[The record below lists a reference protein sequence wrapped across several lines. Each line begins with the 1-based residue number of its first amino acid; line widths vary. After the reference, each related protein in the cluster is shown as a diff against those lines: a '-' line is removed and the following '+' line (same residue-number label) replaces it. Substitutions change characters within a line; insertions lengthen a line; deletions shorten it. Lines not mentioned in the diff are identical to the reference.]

1 MAAKMSKKTRN
12 LIIGAAFLLILI
24 ALLLVL
30 LFGPGSKDAA
40 SSEESSSSEVSTTTV
55 ELIVSDSEH
64 IKELSVENANGG
76 YTIKRTKAGEDDLQY
91 GIDALDGFDQNESE
105 MEEIVNQFANLSAT
119 RLIEANAP
127 DIAKY
132 GLDDPLYIIR
142 TIYDDGTEHEIRVG
156 NTLTTGS
163 GAYMMVDDDAN
174 VYAMGNTKMERL
186 DYTSLN
192 YLDLNVIDPWESY
205 TDNDGN
211 EVSAPTIDYLEVE
224 GGTLEEPFRI
234 EPMSEEQLASK
245 STSYG
250 STYRIVKPFEADMQ
264 YKTNT
269 DGGDDNAVY
278 TDNLQSLEAASAVL
292 LNPTDE
298 DLAAYGLEE
307 PYCTISFSRDGTEH
321 IWKVGNATTDADGN
335 AAHYFYS
342 SDREVIY
349 IVDDSNLPWISI
361 DIDDMYSS
369 LMLLPYIDDVEK
381 IELTVYDKSYVLTTD
396 LKDEDEDDD
405 DSNIV
410 PYLDGEQVDLTAYRK
425 MYQYF
430 LAAPAETVYKGDKD
444 AGTLVASF
452 TYYYRDGGSDSVD
465 LYDLGDRT
473 CILSIN
479 GNKQW
484 QTRISYVQ
492 HLATNIE
499 KLKNGETPSLDY

>member
-1 MAAKMSKKTRN
+1 MAGKMSKKTRN
-12 LIIGAAFLLILI
+12 LIIGAAFLLVLV
-24 ALLLVL
+24 ALLLIL
-30 LFGPGSKDAA
+30 LFGPGSKTE
-40 SSEESSSSEVSTTTV
+40 SSEEESSTSETVSTTV

-64 IKELSVENANGG
+64 IKELSVENADGG
-76 YTIKRTKAGEDDLQY
+76 FDIIRSKAGDEDDIQY
-91 GIDALDGFDQNESE
+91 SIEALNGFEQNEDE
-105 MEEIVNQFANLSAT
+105 MKEIVNQFANLSAT

-132 GLDDPLYIIR
+132 GLSDPLYVIH
-142 TIYDDGTEHEIRVG
+142 TVYDDGTEHEIRVG

-163 GAYMMVDDDAN
+163 GAYMMIDDDKN
-174 VYAMGNTKMERL
+174 VYAMGNTKLTRL
-186 DYTSLN
+186 GYTSLS

-205 TDNDGN
+205 TDDDGH
-211 EVSAPTIDYLEVE
+211 EVSAPTISYLEVE
-224 GGTLEEPFRI
+224 GGTLEEPLRI
-234 EPMSEEQLASK
+234 EPMSDEQLASK

-278 TDNLQSLEAASAVL
+278 TTGLQSLEADSAVL
-292 LNPTDE
+292 LNPTEE
-298 DLAAYGLEE
+298 DLAAYGLDA

-321 IWKVGNATTDADGN
+321 VWKVGNAATASDGS

-342 SDREVIY
+342 DDRAVIY
-349 IVDDSNLPWISI
+349 IVADSNLPWISI

-369 LMLLPYIDDVEK
+369 LMLLPYIDDVEE
-381 IELTVYDKSYVLTTD
+381 IDLTVYGASYTLTTD
-396 LKDEDEDDD
+396 PKDEDDED
-405 DSNIV
+405 SEIV
-410 PYLDGEQVDLTAYRK
+410 PYLDGEQVDLAAYRK

-430 LAAPAETVYKGDKD
+430 LAAPAETIYKGDKD
-444 AGTLVASF
+444 AGTLIATF
-452 TYYYRDGGSDSVD
+452 TYRYRDGGSDTVE
-465 LYDLGDRT
+465 LFDLGDRT

-492 HLATNIE
+492 HLQTNIE

>member
-1 MAAKMSKKTRN
+1 
-12 LIIGAAFLLILI
+12 
-24 ALLLVL
+24 
-30 LFGPGSKDAA
+30 
-40 SSEESSSSEVSTTTV
+40 
-55 ELIVSDSEH
+55 
-64 IKELSVENANGG
+64 
-76 YTIKRTKAGEDDLQY
+76 
-91 GIDALDGFDQNESE
+91 
-105 MEEIVNQFANLSAT
+105 
-119 RLIEANAP
+119 
-127 DIAKY
+127 
-132 GLDDPLYIIR
+132 
-142 TIYDDGTEHEIRVG
+142 
-156 NTLTTGS
+156 
-163 GAYMMVDDDAN
+163 
-174 VYAMGNTKMERL
+174 
-186 DYTSLN
+186 
-192 YLDLNVIDPWESY
+192 
-205 TDNDGN
+205 
-211 EVSAPTIDYLEVE
+211 
-224 GGTLEEPFRI
+224 
-234 EPMSEEQLASK
+234 MSEEQLASK

-278 TDNLQSLEAASAVL
+278 TNNLQSLEAASAVL

-321 IWKVGNATTDADGN
+321 VWKVGNATTDADGN

-396 LKDEDEDDD
+396 PKDEDEDDD

-492 HLATNIE
+492 HLATNID